1 MLISKESLVIVRSTI
16 ELAHELGKKVI
27 AEGIESK
34 DQLESLSILGC
45 DIAQGYFIA
54 RPMQEKVFLDWIKKY
69 KSPLTAYGR

>member
-69 KSPLTAYGR
+69 KSPLTA

>member
-1 MLISKESLVIVRSTI
+1 MLISKESFIIVRSTI

-27 AEGIESK
+27 AEGIETK

-54 RPMQEKVFLDWIKKY
+54 RPMQEKMFLVWIKNF
-69 KSPLTAYGR
+69 KSPLTA

>member
-27 AEGIESK
+27 AEGIETK

-54 RPMQEKVFLDWIKKY
+54 RPMQEKVFLDWIKTTN
-69 KSPLTAYGR
+69 LH